1 MGQKDLGDAAH
12 EVSAGERVAAGV
24 DVEVRRR
31 RHLHGD
37 GPAPVAGM
45 DHPGGVAGGVGA
57 AAADAAGGAEAE
69 AAPPPGL
76 HLSPEN
82 QRYRPGLSN
91 IIYFDPFCVIF
102 YEVNNFSNILIKL

>member
-1 MGQKDLGDAAH
+1 MRPKDLGDAAD

-45 DHPGGVAGGVGA
+45 DHPGSVAGGVDA
-57 AAADAAGGAEAE
+57 AAADAAGEAEAE
-69 AAPPPGL
+69 APPPPGL

-82 QRYRPGLSN
+82 QRYRPWFEQYYILWSL
-91 IIYFDPFCVIF
+91 FCHLLR
-102 YEVNNFSNILIKL
+102 S